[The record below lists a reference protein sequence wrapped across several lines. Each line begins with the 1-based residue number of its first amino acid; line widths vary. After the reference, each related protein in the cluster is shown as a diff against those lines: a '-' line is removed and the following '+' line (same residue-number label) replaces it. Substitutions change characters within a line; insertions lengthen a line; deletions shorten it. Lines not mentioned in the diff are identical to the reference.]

1 MKLLYYFSS
10 KRQPIAIDRNE
21 GVDDVPKLLKRLD
34 AKGHR
39 VEMKDTAAMTEQ
51 QRNKAYISAIVPAVY
66 RHYELRKMFGS
77 NRISGCFFGAE
88 VPALLVTDGDSV
100 GDTYPHR
107 KEDRISTIR
116 SFLSELV

>member
-1 MKLLYYFSS
+1 MKLVYYFSS
-10 KRQPIAIDRNE
+10 KRQPIEIDRNE
-21 GVDDVPKLLKRLD
+21 GVDDVQKLLKRLE

-51 QRNKAYISAIVPAVY
+51 QRNKAYISAIVPAIC

-77 NRISGCFFGAE
+77 NRISGSFFGAE
-88 VPALLVTDGDSV
+88 VPALLVTDGDSI

-107 KEDRISTIR
+107 KGGHITTIR